1 VARVTALP
9 TLDDQKAHDVFD
21 SLVAI
26 RVGDGARTL
35 FWHDRWINGMSVSD
49 YAPKVHAKV
58 ATQCK
63 NRRMV
68 QHALVNHRWLNDVS
82 GNLSLNG
89 LAQCLLLLS
98 LVSTFFRDTKV
109 PDLFTWPCSPNG
121 KYSVRGTY
129 KRLCM
134 GSE

>member
-1 VARVTALP
+1 VARLTALL
-9 TLDDQKAHDVFD
+9 TLDDQKAHNVFD

-49 YAPKVHAKV
+49 YAPKVRAKV

-68 QHALVNHRWLNDVS
+68 QHALVNHRWLNDVYNDFV
-82 GNLSLNG
+82 NLKIY
-89 LAQCLLLLS
+89 QLS
-98 LVSTFFRDTKV
+98 S
-109 PDLFTWPCSPNG
+109 
-121 KYSVRGTY
+121 
-129 KRLCM
+129 
-134 GSE
+134 SEVLIGIR